1 MLARVL
7 AMALC
12 LSVCV
17 CRFSIETSTYPT
29 LYYKEIQVRLKR
41 CTSLCNFAPNSG
53 LRKFRHGISIVEACY
68 QLGLRQVD
76 AQSVINWDV
85 VGQLTGQ
92 YLRAPT
98 LDHCSL
104 SHRSSSSVYSAILS
118 RGSISDSMF
127 RELGSSKPD
136 ALQSVNMLMCA
147 VYFGIGLLWHVA
159 EKMTKH
165 DLWRGC

>member
-104 SHRSSSSVYSAILS
+104 SHRSSSSVYTT
-118 RGSISDSMF
+118 R
-127 RELGSSKPD
+127 R
-136 ALQSVNMLMCA
+136 VRR
-147 VYFGIGLLWHVA
+147 VGLLATDVA
-159 EKMTKH
+159 ARFTRR
-165 DLWRGC
+165 WRNFYQPTPEPRLTTRQTVTMAVCKVECWKYASGK